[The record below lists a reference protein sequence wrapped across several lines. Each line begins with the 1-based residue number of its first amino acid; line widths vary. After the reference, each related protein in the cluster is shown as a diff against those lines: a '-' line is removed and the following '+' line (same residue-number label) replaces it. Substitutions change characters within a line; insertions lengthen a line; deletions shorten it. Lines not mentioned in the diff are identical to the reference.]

1 MISWETYKRA
11 CLEYSLLAPRFVV
24 TTLTPVVGS
33 RAQTVPADLLDVV
46 YLDYGQ
52 RVSLPEA
59 QTDESGVLGWDFA
72 AGSLY
77 LTPAPSAT
85 TPLAL
90 HYYGYYVPDDNAH
103 TVSGIPP
110 THQQYVDDLELAV
123 VLTGTNYQTLL
134 GPLNYTVGQTQ
145 INRSQGPKEMRELAL
160 QLRARVEGR
169 LSQPFAL
176 LG

>member
-11 CLEYSLLAPRFVV
+11 CLEYSLLAPKFVV
-24 TTLTPVVGS
+24 TTFTPTAAV
-33 RAQTVPADLLDVV
+33 RAQAVPADALEVL

-52 RVSLPEA
+52 RVSLKEA
-59 QTDESGVLGWDFA
+59 QTDESGELGWAFE

-85 TPLAL
+85 TPLSL
-90 HYYGYYVPDDNAH
+90 HYYGYYVPNDNAQ
-103 TVSGIPP
+103 TVAGIPAV
-110 THQQYVDDLELAV
+110 HQQFVDDLELAI
-123 VLTGTNYQTLL
+123 VLTGANYQTLL

-160 QLRARVEGR
+160 QLRARAETK
-169 LSQPFAL
+169 LAQPFGL
-176 LG
+176 PG